1 MALRSFES
9 ANAHRRISASTAR
22 RFAACGIALMTVA
35 SALPSRAQQ
44 PTAVASSQAAPVL
57 APQVAEKLNRLQ
69 SDLKA
74 AQLKHD
80 AKAQAKT
87 LNAIGDLYFGVSV
100 FPPAI
105 QNYSAAFEQ
114 ANASHDPTLQAAALN
129 GQGLCYVNL
138 HQNDKAHD
146 AFQRELDLATSSADL
161 RGQSAALDGLG
172 FVAMFQGRYADDL
185 QQQNRALPLAQQA
198 NDRSIQ
204 ARILHGTALA
214 QYALADYKSALDSLN
229 KSVAISL
236 DTGDRE
242 AEGKA
247 RVVLSAVEIAL
258 GDKTKSIDEGNQAAA
273 IFHGTGDYHDEATA
287 LFAVATICSATGL
300 PQQALEDFNHSLV
313 VYRQIGEQAA
323 EVGPLKGIAGIYVS
337 QNEYAKALDAYSQA
351 LPILRKE
358 GDRGGEA
365 VVLQASG
372 ETYLN
377 LSEPQKA
384 LDVDNQALAIYRDL
398 KDQGGEAGTLLDLG
412 LAYFRQLL
420 PRQALEQFNLALP
433 LFEQLKDQA
442 DQARA
447 LLDIGSAYTQ
457 LGEPLKALDFY
468 NQALPI
474 QQAKGDGF
482 AEARNLCSVGA
493 IYASLGEEEKALD
506 FYNRALPIFK
516 QTNDLVGEA
525 NTLIYIGG
533 LRSAQGDQHKA
544 LELYGQALAMLR
556 QTGDLDGEVGTLGAM
571 GWSWSALDEEQ
582 KAMDAYSQAQ
592 SIFRQKGNTAGI
604 AIMQALI
611 GSLYAQLNEPQK
623 ALDAYNQALP
633 ILHQAGLR
641 DTEEWVLYAI
651 GRVFSV
657 MDEKPKALDYYK
669 QALQTFRDVHDR
681 HGEAAALMSIGRI
694 TFEIGNNQS
703 AQDYLNQALAIW
715 RDVGDRGN
723 EAETLFYLAST
734 YSSPGDHQRALDAL
748 HQALPLAAAVDDPN
762 RQALILDRLLLLTE
776 SDQPGVAIYY
786 GKQGVNLV
794 QQARTNIKDMDKTLQ
809 QSFMSVRDDDYHDLA
824 TLLIAQGR
832 LPEAQ
837 QVLDLLKQQEYTD
850 YVRGDAS
857 NNLGALTL
865 TPAEQQAADDYQTST
880 SQIVALGEQWA
891 ALKKVPNRTADQ
903 EKEYQQLSAQLDTS
917 SKGLNDYYGRLYKLF
932 STAGDANKQVA
943 DVKGDVSLL
952 KQAIAKMPHTVALY
966 TLVGSDRYS
975 VIVITGSTA
984 AAREY
989 PIAEKDLNQ
998 KIAAFEQALRDPHSD
1013 PKPIAE
1019 ALYKILI
1026 SPVKKDLDQ
1035 AQAQTLVWS
1044 LDGVLRYV
1052 PIAALYD
1059 GKQYAVENYSIVTIT
1074 PVSIPHL
1081 TEKPDFTNLSAVA
1094 MGISRQYE
1102 STLPALPAVA
1112 GELDNVIS
1120 DAQNK
1125 NAQGVLPGT
1134 ILLNGAFTEK
1144 AMEQALD
1151 NPHTVVH
1158 IASHFVFRP
1167 GDDSRSY
1174 LLLAGKDQ
1182 DTQGY
1187 HLTVAD
1193 FRDNQQI
1200 TLTDTDLLTL
1210 SACETGMSGNTGD
1223 GREVDGLGTTA
1234 QLKGAKAVISSLW
1247 EVDDASTGALMAD
1260 FYKRWAD
1267 GAGKVAK
1274 VDALRAAQMDLL
1286 RNKIAPQSGAAG
1298 RGFSTEG
1305 SSPAAPASSTSYAHP
1320 YYWAPFVLMGNWR

>member
-1 MALRSFES
+1 M
-9 ANAHRRISASTAR
+9 
-22 RFAACGIALMTVA
+22 
-35 SALPSRAQQ
+35 
-44 PTAVASSQAAPVL
+44 L
-57 APQVAEKLNRLQ
+57 APQVAEKLNGLQ

-74 AQLKHD
+74 AQLKSD
-80 AKAQAKT
+80 AKAEAKS
-87 LNAIGDLYFGVSV
+87 LIAIGDLYFGVSV

-105 QNYSAAFEQ
+105 ENYSAALDQ
-114 ANASHDPTLQAAALN
+114 ANAAHDPALQAAALN
-129 GQGLCYVNL
+129 GEGLCYINL
-138 HQNDKAHD
+138 HQSDKARD
-146 AFQRELDLATSSADL
+146 EFQQELDLASAANDL
-161 RGQSAALDGLG
+161 RGQAAALNGLG
-172 FVAMFQGRYADDL
+172 FVAMFQGRSADGL
-185 QQQNRALPLAQQA
+185 QLQNRALPLAQQA
-198 NDRSIQ
+198 NDRTIQ

-229 KSVAISL
+229 KSMAISL
-236 DTGDRE
+236 DSGDRE

-300 PQQALEDFNHSLV
+300 PQQALDAFNRSLV

-323 EVGPLKGIAGIYVS
+323 EVAPLKGIAGIYVA
-337 QNEYAKALDAYSQA
+337 QNESAKALDAYSQA
-351 LPILRKE
+351 LAILRQD
-358 GDRGGEA
+358 GDRSGEA
-365 VVLQASG
+365 MVLQASG
-372 ETYLN
+372 QIYLN
-377 LSEPQKA
+377 LSEPQKV
-384 LDVDNQALAIYRDL
+384 LDLDNQALVIYREL
-398 KDQGGEAGTLLDLG
+398 KDQNGEAGTLLDLG

-420 PRQALEQFNLALP
+420 PHQALEKFNQALP
-433 LFEQLKDQA
+433 IFEQLKDEA
-442 DQARA
+442 DQARV

-474 QQAKGDGF
+474 QQAKEDRF
-482 AEARNLCSVGA
+482 AEARNLCSIGS

-506 FYNRALPIFK
+506 YYNRALPIFK
-516 QTNDLVGEA
+516 QVNDLVGQA
-525 NTLIYIGG
+525 DTLNYLGG

-544 LELYGQALAMLR
+544 LEFYGQALAMLR
-556 QTGDLDGEVGTLGAM
+556 QTGDLDGEAGTLGAM

-582 KAMDAYSQAQ
+582 KAMDSYNQAL
-592 SIFRQKGNTAGI
+592 SIFRQKGNTAGL

-611 GSLYAQLNEPQK
+611 GSVYAQLNEPQK

-633 ILHQAGLR
+633 FLHQAGLR

-694 TFEIGNNQS
+694 TFELGNNNS

-715 RDVGDRGN
+715 REVGDRGN

-734 YSSPGDHQRALDAL
+734 YSSPYSSPGDHQRALDAL
-748 HQALPLAAAVDDPN
+748 HQALPLAIAVDNLN
-762 RQALILDRLLLLTE
+762 RQALILHKLLLLTE
-776 SDQPGVAIYY
+776 SDQPAVAIYY
-786 GKQGVNLV
+786 GKQAVNLV
-794 QQARTNIKDMDKTLQ
+794 QQIRTNIKDMDKTMQ
-809 QSFMSVRDDDYHDLA
+809 QSFLSVRDDDYHDLA
-824 TLLIAQGR
+824 SLLIAQGR

-837 QVLDLLKQQEYTD
+837 QVLDLLKQQEYTE
-850 YVRGDAS
+850 YVRGEAS
-857 NNLGALTL
+857 NSLGALTL
-865 TPAEQQAADDYQTST
+865 TPAEQQAADDYQKST
-880 SQIVALGEQWA
+880 AQMVAIGEQWA
-891 ALKKVPNRTADQ
+891 VLKKVSNRTPDQ
-903 EKEYQQLSAQLDTS
+903 EQQYQQLSAELDAS
-917 SKGLNDYYGRLYKLF
+917 SKSLNDYYGRLYTLF
-932 STAGDANKQVA
+932 SASGDSNKQVA

-975 VIVITGSTA
+975 AIVITGSTA
-984 AAREY
+984 VAREF
-989 PIAEKDLNQ
+989 PINEKDLNQ
-998 KIAAFEQALRDPHSD
+998 KVAAFEQALRDPHSD
-1013 PKPIAE
+1013 PKPIA
-1019 ALYKILI
+1019 ADLYKILI
-1026 SPVKKDLDQ
+1026 GPVKKDLDQ

-1081 TEKPDFTNLSAVA
+1081 TEKPDFTNVSAVA

-1120 DAQNK
+1120 DAK
-1125 NAQGVLPGT
+1125 SKDAQGVLPGT

-1200 TLTDTDLLTL
+1200 SLTDTDLLTL
-1210 SACETGMSGNTGD
+1210 SACETGMSGNASN

-1274 VDALRAAQMDLL
+1274 VDALRAAQLDLL
-1286 RNKIAPQSGAAG
+1286 HNKITPQSSAAG
-1298 RGFSTEG
+1298 RGFNTEG
-1305 SSPAAPASSTSYAHP
+1305 GSPAAASGNSSGYAHP